1 MNSLHLLHSLHRQ
14 LHALRWTTRRSWV
27 SLLSML
33 GTIACASP
41 DSSRAESTDAR
52 GSSGAGAVVAD
63 SVGPAAP
70 PGEPAAS
77 FPSPS
82 RPVASIVAPRWTNED
97 ARDDAGEFARV
108 ARLATIGPG
117 TRVADIGAGDGYY
130 VVRLAEMVG
139 PTGRVYAEDIVGDY
153 LRLLQE
159 RVQRERLT
167 NVQLSRGDAHDPR
180 LPESDV
186 DVALMIHMY
195 HEIDQPFGLLY
206 NLAPS
211 LRPGGRLVIL
221 DLDRPTF
228 GHGTPPALLRCELR
242 AVGYRELSFTR
253 TGGEEYVAVFEAPAP
268 EARPTPAAIRTAL
281 AASPCS
287 APTE

>member
-1 MNSLHLLHSLHRQ
+1 V
-14 LHALRWTTRRSWV
+14 TRLAFSR
-27 SLLSML
+27 LPNRLTL
-33 GTIACASP
+33 AACALASMMVAVLSCASAK
-41 DSSRAESTDAR
+41 DASRPESTKSGGSASAR
-52 GSSGAGAVVAD
+52 SVGEASSAD
-63 SVGPAAP
+63 SVVAAAP

-77 FPSPS
+77 FPAPS

-97 ARDDAGEFARV
+97 ARDDLGEFARV
-108 ARLATIGPG
+108 AKLAAIGKG

-139 PTGRVYAEDIVGDY
+139 PAGRVYAEDIVGDY

-159 RVQRERLT
+159 RVQRERLG
-167 NVQLSRGDAHDPR
+167 NVQLARGEAHDPR
-180 LPESDV
+180 LPAGDV
-186 DVALMIHMY
+186 DVALMVHMY

-211 LRPGGRLVIL
+211 LKPGGRLVIL

-228 GHGTPPALLRCELR
+228 GHGTPPSLLRCELA
-242 AVGYRELSFTR
+242 AVGYRELSLAR
-253 TGGEEYVAVFEAPAP
+253 TGGEEYVAIFLAPSNT
-268 EARPTPAAIRTAL
+268 ARPTPAAIRATL
-281 AASPCS
+281 AASPCH